1 MKDLTIPTMY
11 GEVRAAIL
19 ERLENS
25 FDTRQLLTAI
35 DELDTFCIQWKGE
48 LRSDLL
54 RVHRMAHTV
63 VNGSALTEPPGPETL
78 PELAHS
84 LHDALRALQAA
95 LTRTLPAL
103 GQLAELAPD

>member
-1 MKDLTIPTMY
+1 MKHATIVTMY

-35 DELDTFCIQWKGE
+35 EDLDRCCMQWRGD

-54 RVHRMAHTV
+54 RLHRMAHTV

-78 PELAHS
+78 PELAAS
-84 LHDALRALQAA
+84 LRDAFAAFQAA
-95 LTRTLPAL
+95 LAHVLPAL
-103 GQLAELAPD
+103 ERLAELAPD